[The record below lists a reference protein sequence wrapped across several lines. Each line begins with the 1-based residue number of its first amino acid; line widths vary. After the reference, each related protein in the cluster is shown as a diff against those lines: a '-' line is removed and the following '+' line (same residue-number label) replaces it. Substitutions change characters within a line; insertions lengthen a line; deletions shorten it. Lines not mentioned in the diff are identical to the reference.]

1 MKAEGEK
8 KLFSSGWDIAEAVL
22 AVLLLANFLGFV
34 IVCLV
39 AIGLAFDPVE
49 FMITGIFLLL
59 GILFLPLAKRKCS
72 SRLWKRLLWAGLIGN
87 GLIVLFICVMFAA
100 MLSVW

>member
-1 MKAEGEK
+1 MKADKEK
-8 KLFSSGWDIAEAVL
+8 KLLSSGWDIAAAVL
-22 AVLLLANFLGFV
+22 SVLLLANFLGFL
-34 IVCLV
+34 IVCFA

-59 GILFLPLAKRKCS
+59 GIGFLPVAKRKCV

-87 GLIVLFICVMFAA
+87 GLIVLFICVMFAV